1 TGTVLNSSS
10 YYLSGASV
18 GSNPSTTLTAGR
30 FALFSE
36 IPTNPALSGPGSD
49 ISKYWVGVEDRLYGN
64 PAEGNWGDFN
74 DMIFSV
80 PDVPEPGFYGV
91 LALGL
96 SALAY
101 KVRRRKTAE

>member
-1 TGTVLNSSS
+1 M
-10 YYLSGASV
+10 
-18 GSNPSTTLTAGR
+18 
-30 FALFSE
+30 
-36 IPTNPALSGPGSD
+36 
-49 ISKYWVGVEDRLYGN
+49 GVEDQQYGN
-64 PAEGNWGDFN
+64 TAEGNWGDFN

-80 PDVPEPGFYGV
+80 QVVPEPGFYGV